1 MKELKLYQCEI
12 CGTKYTNK
20 EEAQECEQGHK
31 KNLRITTREYSENDE
46 YGFPEFIVV
55 ACEEPSLLAWYQ
67 YSRLTDE
74 SFLGDNHE

>member
-1 MKELKLYQCEI
+1 MKKIIQYVCEVCGRQFKTAEKAQACEI
-12 CGTKYTNK
+12 
-20 EEAQECEQGHK
+20 GHK

-46 YGFPEFIVV
+46 YGFPEFIAV

>member
-1 MKELKLYQCEI
+1 MKKIEIYQCEL
-12 CGTKYTNK
+12 CGRQFKTAEK
-20 EEAQECEQGHK
+20 AQECEREHK
-31 KNLRITTREYSENDE
+31 KKLRITTREYSENDE

-74 SFLGDNHE
+74 SFYGG

>member
-1 MKELKLYQCEI
+1 MKKIETYQCEI
-12 CGTKYTNK
+12 CGRQYRTAEK
-20 EEAQECEQGHK
+20 AQACEQGHK
-31 KNLRITTREYSENDE
+31 KNLSIAGKEYSENDE
-46 YGFPEFIVV
+46 YGFPEFIAV

>member
-1 MKELKLYQCEI
+1 MKEIKSYQCEL
-12 CGTKYTNK
+12 CGRQFKTAEK
-20 EEAQECEQGHK
+20 AQACEIGHK